1 MLKKALQK
9 VFKIKSSQKSAKK
22 SIQKSSLAQEWA
34 QKNNFFPKKKLNK
47 VFLVKEVLIKGNAQK
62 SIPSGEIPWKYIFIN
77 VMWQTDVR
85 NDEMLLDSP
94 AEAMMIS

>member
-1 MLKKALQK
+1 M
-9 VFKIKSSQKSAKK
+9 FKIKSSQKSAKK

-34 QKNNFFPKKKLNK
+34 QKKLFFPKKKLNK

-77 VMWQTDVR
+77 VM
-85 NDEMLLDSP
+85 
-94 AEAMMIS
+94 